1 MSMEKKIIKER
12 QGLSYGNKLAQAFL
26 DKLEVCWGKKKSRSN
41 ILLLSL
47 HLFSSNNKFSSLLL
61 RHLLLEFAETS
72 TDVKATVSLTSPNT
86 CQKQH
91 QLPAL
96 PSLQLKQ
103 QWGGSRR
110 ANKMDGKWL
119 SAEVCSAMSGKVQAE
134 DVGVKVLPC
143 DLAFLGEN
151 L

>member
-61 RHLLLEFAETS
+61 PHLLLEFTETS
-72 TDVKATVSLTSPNT
+72 TDV
-86 CQKQH
+86 
-91 QLPAL
+91 
-96 PSLQLKQ
+96 
-103 QWGGSRR
+103 
-110 ANKMDGKWL
+110 
-119 SAEVCSAMSGKVQAE
+119 
-134 DVGVKVLPC
+134 
-143 DLAFLGEN
+143 
-151 L
+151 